1 MGKIFSETKFSAAVR
16 GEEDRI
22 SLLRSFLNGVF
33 KDGDALGYV
42 NYGQEISW
50 YRDESHFCLLPNN
63 PTQENLYQAA
73 MRMNY
78 GVAMETWAP
87 EESQEIKPVD
97 WDSVREKMSARIA
110 EQMDQYLFDAL
121 NQGVDLKFGKT
132 TAHETVIGV
141 GGWDII
147 SAGQSSCN
155 DKEEEPLIFG
165 EFSKATHEFY
175 NNTYKLNEVPL
186 EELDKQESCEV
197 RNVTINGISLSLYEQ
212 QLNHLCKEPSI
223 LSLVD
228 DKATLLAEKQKAQF
242 DKFRTALDKIART
255 EAMSHEY
262 VEWAREALRDER
274 DIEE

>member
-50 YRDESHFCLLPNN
+50 YRDKSHFCLLPNN

-110 EQMDQYLFDAL
+110 EQMDQYMFDAA
-121 NQGVDLKFGKT
+121 NGGIDLKVGE
-132 TAHETVIGV
+132 ADDVPDY
-141 GGWDII
+141 GGWDVEDTTPGRII
-147 SAGQSSCN
+147 FDTEHCGVVSAGLSACN
-155 DKEEEPLIFG
+155 ERERDKEKEDEDESIRAWEPSQIPAF
-165 EFSKATHEFY
+165 
-175 NNTYKLNEVPL
+175 
-186 EELDKQESCEV
+186 
-197 RNVTINGISLSLYEQ
+197 
-212 QLNHLCKEPSI
+212 CKEYPI
-223 LSLVD
+223 L
-228 DKATLLAEKQKAQF
+228 KQKEQF
-242 DKFRTALDKIART
+242 DKFRAALDKIART
-255 EAMSHEY
+255 QAMGHEY

-274 DIEE
+274 